1 MLHLIKYNLLV
12 KLRNFNTTF
21 WPLVFP
27 LILGT
32 FFFFAFGNLNDADF
46 ETVQVAMVQE
56 TSPNPLFSFYIEQV
70 KKSNSDLLNIQ
81 EMDESAALTALK
93 SKKISGIYYNEMTPS
108 LTVNAHGIP
117 ESILQSV
124 LESYNNNLHTIQNIL
139 KKHPSGILEGLSQMA
154 DTRDLVQE
162 LSLGGKTIDGNSQFF
177 YALIAMACL
186 YGCFIGFGAAIT
198 LQANLTAL
206 AARRC
211 VTPTHKLKLILSEQI
226 TSFLLGY
233 TDVIILLIYLRIILK
248 LDFQGQIG
256 KMLIISLFGSLIGVS
271 VGLFVGSLGK
281 LSEGIKVAVILAI
294 SMVCSFL
301 AGLINSN
308 MKDLVEKHVPIINRI
323 NPAALI
329 SDAFYCINVYN
340 DTARYYRNLVT
351 LAVMSAAFVMQET
364 RTLRPTFQ
372 VKLYRTTRIYH
383 TSRDYASIFADFFRR
398 RVFYST
404 HTPSRNSS
412 TVRPSRHFP
421 VIWLSSAP
429 IITSSCRRDWFMPR
443 ASSSSF
449 VSAVPPFVVPG

>member
-1 MLHLIKYNLLV
+1 
-12 KLRNFNTTF
+12 
-21 WPLVFP
+21 
-27 LILGT
+27 
-32 FFFFAFGNLNDADF
+32 
-46 ETVQVAMVQE
+46 
-56 TSPNPLFSFYIEQV
+56 
-70 KKSNSDLLNIQ
+70 
-81 EMDESAALTALK
+81 
-93 SKKISGIYYNEMTPS
+93 MT
-108 LTVNAHGIP
+108 
-117 ESILQSV
+117 
-124 LESYNNNLHTIQNIL
+124 
-139 KKHPSGILEGLSQMA
+139 

-281 LSEGIKVAVILAI
+281 LSEGIKVAVIFAI

-301 AGLINSN
+301 AGLMNSN
-308 MKDLVEKHVPIINRI
+308 MKDLVEKHAPIINRI

-351 LAVMSAAFVMQET
+351 LAVMSAAFVM
-364 RTLRPTFQ
+364 
-372 VKLYRTTRIYH
+372 
-383 TSRDYASIFADFFRR
+383 ASFLLIRR
-398 RVFYST
+398 NRYDS
-404 HTPSRNSS
+404 
-412 TVRPSRHFP
+412 
-421 VIWLSSAP
+421 I
-429 IITSSCRRDWFMPR
+429 
-443 ASSSSF
+443 
-449 VSAVPPFVVPG
+449 

>member
-12 KLRNFNTTF
+12 KLRNFNMTF

-56 TSPNPLFSFYIEQV
+56 TSPNPLFSFYIDQV
-70 KKSNSDLLNIQ
+70 KKSNSDLLSIQ

-93 SKKISGIYYNEMTPS
+93 NKEISGIYYNEMTPS

-256 KMLIISLFGSLIGVS
+256 KMLIISLFGSL
-271 VGLFVGSLGK
+271 
-281 LSEGIKVAVILAI
+281 AI

-301 AGLINSN
+301 AGLMNSN
-308 MKDLVEKHVPIINRI
+308 MKDLVEKHAPIINRI

-351 LAVMSAAFVMQET
+351 LAVMSAAFVM
-364 RTLRPTFQ
+364 
-372 VKLYRTTRIYH
+372 
-383 TSRDYASIFADFFRR
+383 ASFLLIRR
-398 RVFYST
+398 NRYDS
-404 HTPSRNSS
+404 
-412 TVRPSRHFP
+412 
-421 VIWLSSAP
+421 I
-429 IITSSCRRDWFMPR
+429 
-443 ASSSSF
+443 
-449 VSAVPPFVVPG
+449 

>member
-211 VTPTHKLKLILSEQI
+211 ITPTHKLKLILSEQI
-226 TSFLLGY
+226 ASFLLGY
-233 TDVIILLIYLRIILK
+233 ADVIVLLLYLRNILN
-248 LDFQGQIG
+248 LDFQGQFG

-271 VGLFVGSLGK
+271 MGLFIGSLSR
-281 LSEGIKVAVILAI
+281 LNEGIKIGIMLAI
-294 SMVCSFL
+294 SMSCCFL
-301 AGLINSN
+301 SGLMNGS
-308 MKDLVEKHVPIINRI
+308 MKDTVEKHAPIINRF

-329 SDAFYCINVYN
+329 SDALYCINVY
-340 DTARYYRNLVT
+340 DDASRYYRNLIT
-351 LAVMSAAFVMQET
+351 LIVMSAALV
-364 RTLRPTFQ
+364 L
-372 VKLYRTTRIYH
+372 
-383 TSRDYASIFADFFRR
+383 ASFLLIRR
-398 RVFYST
+398 ERYDS
-404 HTPSRNSS
+404 
-412 TVRPSRHFP
+412 
-421 VIWLSSAP
+421 I
-429 IITSSCRRDWFMPR
+429 
-443 ASSSSF
+443 
-449 VSAVPPFVVPG
+449 

>member
-12 KLRNFNTTF
+12 KLRNFNMTF

-56 TSPNPLFSFYIEQV
+56 TSPNPLFSFYIDQV

-93 SKKISGIYYNEMTPS
+93 NKEISGIYYNEMTPS

-117 ESILQSV
+117 ESILQSI
-124 LESYNNNLHTIQNIL
+124 LENYNNSLHTIQNIL
-139 KKHPSGILEGLSQMA
+139 KEHPSGILNGLSQMA

-248 LDFQGQIG
+248 LDFQGQMG
-256 KMLIISLFGSLIGVS
+256 KMLVISFFGSLIGVS
-271 VGLFVGSLGK
+271 MGMFVGSLGK
-281 LSEGIKVAVILAI
+281 MQEGAKIGIILGI
-294 SMVCSFL
+294 SMVSSFL
-301 AGLINSN
+301 AGLMNGN
-308 MKDLVEKHVPIINRI
+308 MKDIVEKSFPFLNRI
-323 NPAALI
+323 NPASLI
-329 SDAFYCINVYN
+329 SDAFYCINVY
-340 DTARYYRNLVT
+340 DDMTRYYRNLIT
-351 LAVMSAAFVMQET
+351 LAVMCVV
-364 RTLRPTFQ
+364 L
-372 VKLYRTTRIYH
+372 VL
-383 TSRDYASIFADFFRR
+383 ASFFMVRR
-398 RVFYST
+398 ERYDS
-404 HTPSRNSS
+404 
-412 TVRPSRHFP
+412 
-421 VIWLSSAP
+421 I
-429 IITSSCRRDWFMPR
+429 
-443 ASSSSF
+443 
-449 VSAVPPFVVPG
+449 

>member
-117 ESILQSV
+117 ESILQSI
-124 LESYNNNLHTIQNIL
+124 LENYNNILHTIQNIL
-139 KKHPSGILEGLSQMA
+139 KEHPSRILNGLSQMA

-248 LDFQGQIG
+248 LDFQGQMG
-256 KMLIISLFGSLIGVS
+256 KMLVISFFGSLIGVS
-271 VGLFVGSLGK
+271 MGMFVGSLGK
-281 LSEGIKVAVILAI
+281 MQEGAKIGIILGI
-294 SMVCSFL
+294 SMVSSFL
-301 AGLINSN
+301 AGLMNGN
-308 MKDLVEKHVPIINRI
+308 MKDIVEKSFPFVNRI
-323 NPAALI
+323 NPASLI
-329 SDAFYCINVYN
+329 SDAFYCINVY
-340 DTARYYRNLVT
+340 DDMTRYYRNLIT
-351 LAVMSAAFVMQET
+351 LAVMCVV
-364 RTLRPTFQ
+364 L
-372 VKLYRTTRIYH
+372 VL
-383 TSRDYASIFADFFRR
+383 ASFFMVRR
-398 RVFYST
+398 ERYDS
-404 HTPSRNSS
+404 
-412 TVRPSRHFP
+412 
-421 VIWLSSAP
+421 I
-429 IITSSCRRDWFMPR
+429 
-443 ASSSSF
+443 
-449 VSAVPPFVVPG
+449 

>member
-1 MLHLIKYNLLV
+1 
-12 KLRNFNTTF
+12 
-21 WPLVFP
+21 
-27 LILGT
+27 
-32 FFFFAFGNLNDADF
+32 
-46 ETVQVAMVQE
+46 
-56 TSPNPLFSFYIEQV
+56 
-70 KKSNSDLLNIQ
+70 
-81 EMDESAALTALK
+81 MDESAALTALK
-93 SKKISGIYYNEMTPS
+93 NKEISGIYYNEMTPS

-248 LDFQGQIG
+248 LDFQRQIG

-281 LSEGIKVAVILAI
+281 LNEGIKVAVILAI

-301 AGLINSN
+301 AGLMNSN
-308 MKDLVEKHVPIINRI
+308 MKDLVEKHAPIINRI

-351 LAVMSAAFVMQET
+351 LAVMSAAFVM
-364 RTLRPTFQ
+364 
-372 VKLYRTTRIYH
+372 
-383 TSRDYASIFADFFRR
+383 ASFLLIRR
-398 RVFYST
+398 NRYDS
-404 HTPSRNSS
+404 
-412 TVRPSRHFP
+412 
-421 VIWLSSAP
+421 I
-429 IITSSCRRDWFMPR
+429 
-443 ASSSSF
+443 
-449 VSAVPPFVVPG
+449 